1 MNTADRKNHLDLIR
15 QNLSALIKEKKS
27 FTLRDLSRKLKKNDA
42 YLQQYISRG
51 SPAFL
56 PEEERKVLSDILNI
70 NRKLLT
76 PIWLDENDIQNESL
90 HTIKHNSIDKEIKLS
105 TSLLENYNFSNINLI
120 KYDELKITKNE
131 SQFYIKII
139 LDKNITNF
147 VDDNFYL
154 LQDKKFFFLAYL
166 LREENNQTKPQKV
179 IVKPYE
185 TRFRP
190 FRIDE
195 EKLTIYSKI
204 LFLSCLM
211 SE

>member
-56 PEEERKVLSDILNI
+56 PEEERKILSDILNI

-76 PIWLDENDIQNESL
+76 PIWLDENDIQNENL

-166 LREENNQTKPQKV
+166 LREENNQTNPQKV

-190 FRIDE
+190 FRIDK

>member
-105 TSLLENYNFSNINLI
+105 TSLLENYNFSNIDLI

-139 LDKNITNF
+139 FDKSITNF
-147 VDDNFYL
+147 VDNNFYL
-154 LQDKKFFFLAYL
+154 LRDKKFFFLAYL
-166 LREENNQTKPQKV
+166 LRKENNQTNPQKV

-185 TRFRP
+185 TKFRP

>member
-56 PEEERKVLSDILNI
+56 PEEERKILSDILNI

-76 PIWLDENDIQNESL
+76 PIWLDENDIQNENL

-190 FRIDE
+190 FRIDK

-211 SE
+211 SV

>member
-15 QNLSALIKEKKS
+15 QNLSVLIKEKKS

-105 TSLLENYNFSNINLI
+105 TSLLENYNFSNIDLI

-139 LDKNITNF
+139 FDKSITNF
-147 VDDNFYL
+147 VDNNFYL
-154 LQDKKFFFLAYL
+154 LRDKKFFFLAYL
-166 LREENNQTKPQKV
+166 LRKVNNQTNPQKV